1 MSKDNS
7 DWLSLG
13 GLCVVI
19 LASLAFF
26 FSQVITYAG

>member
-1 MSKDNS
+1 MSKES
-7 DWLSLG
+7 GEWLSLG

-19 LASLAFF
+19 LISLAFF

>member
-1 MSKDNS
+1 MPNS
-7 DWLSLG
+7 SGDWLSMG

-26 FSQVITYAG
+26 FSQVATYS